1 MFANS
6 LSIHPFITMTTQIT
20 LTLASRNRHKAEE
33 IAAILPPHFTVKTL
47 ADYPELPEIEET
59 GTTFAANA
67 ALKACG
73 ISALIPG
80 WVLADD
86 SGLCVDALDGAP
98 GVYSARY
105 AGEHGNDAANN
116 AKLLADLAALPADT
130 TRTARF
136 MCAMCLAEQGS
147 IKTEVCGKVEGSI
160 AHAPAGANGFGYDP
174 LFIPCGY
181 DCTMAELAAEVK
193 NEISHRADAL
203 RLFVERL
210 NKGL

>member
-1 MFANS
+1 
-6 LSIHPFITMTTQIT
+6 MTTQIT

-33 IAAILPPHFTVKTL
+33 IAAILPPHFIVKTL

-86 SGLCVDALDGAP
+86 SGLCVDALNGAP

-116 AKLLADLAALPADT
+116 AKLLSDLAALPADT
-130 TRTARF
+130 PRTARF
-136 MCAMCLAEQGS
+136 MCAMCLAEQGQ
-147 IKTEVCGKVEGSI
+147 IKTEVCGKVEGCI
-160 AHAPAGANGFGYDP
+160 ANAPSGANGFGYDP
-174 LFIPCGY
+174 LFIPVGY
-181 DCTMAELAAEVK
+181 SCTMAELSAEVK
-193 NEISHRADAL
+193 NTISHRADAL
-203 RLFVERL
+203 RLL
-210 NKGL
+210 AAHL

>member
-1 MFANS
+1 
-6 LSIHPFITMTTQIT
+6 MTTQIT

-33 IAAILPPHFTVKTL
+33 IAAILPPYFTVKTL

-67 ALKACG
+67 ELKACG

-116 AKLLADLAALPADT
+116 AKLLNDLAALPADT
-130 TRTARF
+130 PRTARF
-136 MCAMCLAEQGS
+136 MCAMCLAEQGN
-147 IKTEVCGKVEGSI
+147 IKAEVCGKVEGRI
-160 AHAPAGANGFGYDP
+160 ALAPAGANGFGYDP
-174 LFIPCGY
+174 LFIPNGY
-181 DCTMAELAAEVK
+181 SCTMAELAAEVK

-210 NKGL
+210 NEGV

>member
-1 MFANS
+1 MNQ
-6 LSIHPFITMTTQIT
+6 QIT

-86 SGLCVDALDGAP
+86 SGLCVDALGGAP

-116 AKLLADLAALPADT
+116 AKLLSDLAALPADT
-130 TRTARF
+130 PRTARF
-136 MCAMCLAEQGS
+136 MCAMCLAEQGQ
-147 IKTEVCGKVEGSI
+147 IKTEVCGKVEGCI
-160 AHAPAGANGFGYDP
+160 ANAPSGANGFGYDP
-174 LFIPCGY
+174 LFIPVGY
-181 DCTMAELAAEVK
+181 SCTMAELSAEVK
-193 NEISHRADAL
+193 NTISHRADAL
-203 RLFVERL
+203 RLL
-210 NKGL
+210 AAHL

>member
-1 MFANS
+1 MNQ
-6 LSIHPFITMTTQIT
+6 QIT

-86 SGLCVDALDGAP
+86 SGLCVDALNGAP

-130 TRTARF
+130 PRTARF
-136 MCAMCLAEQGS
+136 MCAICLAEQGI
-147 IKTEVCGKVEGSI
+147 IKTEVCGKVEGCI
-160 AHAPAGANGFGYDP
+160 ATAPSGTNGFGYDP
-174 LFIPCGY
+174 LFIPNGY
-181 DCTMAELAAEVK
+181 SCTMAELSAEVK
-193 NEISHRADAL
+193 NTISHRADAL
-203 RLFVERL
+203 RLLAEHL
-210 NKGL
+210 

>member
-1 MFANS
+1 MNQ
-6 LSIHPFITMTTQIT
+6 QIT

-86 SGLCVDALDGAP
+86 SGLCVDALGGAP

-130 TRTARF
+130 SRTARF
-136 MCAMCLAEQGS
+136 MCAICLAEQGI
-147 IKTEVCGKVEGSI
+147 IKTEVCGKVEGCI
-160 AHAPAGANGFGYDP
+160 ATTPSGTNGFGYDP
-174 LFIPCGY
+174 LFIPNGY
-181 DCTMAELAAEVK
+181 SCTMAELSAEVK
-193 NEISHRADAL
+193 NTISHRADAL
-203 RLFVERL
+203 RLLAEHL
-210 NKGL
+210 